1 MSAISG
7 LEGLYP
13 TKQIIK
19 HTKLIAIAN
28 KESNNLCWDM
38 PKKFYKKIKQ
48 NLSQWTQSIFIMV
61 CFKRD

>member
-7 LEGLYP
+7 LSLYP

-28 KESNNLCWDM
+28 KESIFVLGIYL
-38 PKKFYKKIKQ
+38 KKFYKKIKQ
-48 NLSQWTQSIFIMV
+48 NLSQWTQSIFHMV